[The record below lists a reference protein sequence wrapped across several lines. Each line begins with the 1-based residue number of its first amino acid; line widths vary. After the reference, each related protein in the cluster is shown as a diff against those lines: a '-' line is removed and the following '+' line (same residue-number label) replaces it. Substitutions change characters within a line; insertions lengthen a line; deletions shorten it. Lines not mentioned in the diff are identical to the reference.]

1 MDPLAVVSH
10 SPECS
15 VQCSAHGS
23 GRMEAQ
29 RWYLKTSKVA
39 LAIAVIRSK
48 PPGRSSGEH
57 VRLLAELVAGPD
69 SLWRARVSALEA
81 QVLQLRRE
89 VLSSGI
95 RSGARRGN
103 ERLLPGTFPPKEPT
117 ASQRASARLEDS
129 GCSTWGDPP
138 AGPAALP
145 RNPRARE
152 DGGGAGPGLSAD
164 MRFFQHLLELKN
176 RTEPDGPD
184 ADPGGSDASAV
195 PEAAARLLDGLV
207 AFGGDPGFPFPGVLV
222 GATGALTRWVDDPE
236 LSAAVLRRCRPKLE
250 DLKKI
255 LVRTILRDGSV
266 NRFQRQHF
274 IYQSVDL
281 LGRCGGLRK
290 SVVSLLFS
298 EVNGFIE
305 ELKSVRQAQAFY
317 DVTRYENTFWILT
330 LLERLLEA
338 GREESGGARPDP
350 EDREIQTFLRQ
361 VDPVILQLSDDFTLF
376 SVYVWRLS
384 MLLKPPPVQAVEN
397 HSPL

>member
-152 DGGGAGPGLSAD
+152 DGRPARPAAPAPGPRGGGAGPGLSAD

-176 RTEPDGPD
+176 RTEPDGPY

-266 NRFQRQHF
+266 NRT
-274 IYQSVDL
+274 
-281 LGRCGGLRK
+281 
-290 SVVSLLFS
+290 
-298 EVNGFIE
+298 
-305 ELKSVRQAQAFY
+305 QALY
-317 DVTRYENTFWILT
+317 DVTRV
-330 LLERLLEA
+330 
-338 GREESGGARPDP
+338 REHPSGSSRSWNDSSRREGKRAAARGPDP